1 MLLLMNLIIL
11 PVKTTTGYETYKLR
25 NQLNSWRM
33 MIIKDFDIDPL
44 ICTKCGN
51 QMLWQYR
58 VC

>member
-1 MLLLMNLIIL
+1 MIMLI
-11 PVKTTTGYETYKLR
+11 KSQTHKLR

-44 ICTKCGN
+44 TCPNCGN